1 MEDNQIVSL
10 FLRRDERAIA
20 ETAAKYGSYCF
31 AIAHNILVN
40 REDAEEA
47 VNDTYLGAWATIP
60 PHKPVVLSTF
70 LGKIARRT
78 ALKRW
83 QKNHAQK
90 RGGGEPALVLD
101 ELSEYI
107 SHSGNA
113 ETAVETAELTRLLNR
128 FLRSLPKEE
137 RIVFLRRYWY
147 FEPLRDI
154 ARQSGSSESRIKS
167 MLSRTRKKLSAY
179 LKKEGIDL

>member
-1 MEDNQIVSL
+1 MEDHQIVAMY
-10 FLRRDERAIA
+10 LRREEQAIE

-31 AIAHNILVN
+31 SIAHRILEN

-47 VNDTYLGAWATIP
+47 VSDAYLAAWASIP
-60 PHKPVVLSTF
+60 PHRPAFLSTF
-70 LGKIARRT
+70 LGKLTRRT

-83 QKNHAQK
+83 ERNRAQK

-113 ETAVETAELTRLLNR
+113 ETVVENAELTRILNE
-128 FLRSLPKEE
+128 FLRNLPKEE

-147 FEPLRDI
+147 FEPIRDI
-154 ARQSGSSESRIKS
+154 AAGLGSSESRIKS
-167 MLSRTRKKLSAY
+167 MLSRTRKKLCTY